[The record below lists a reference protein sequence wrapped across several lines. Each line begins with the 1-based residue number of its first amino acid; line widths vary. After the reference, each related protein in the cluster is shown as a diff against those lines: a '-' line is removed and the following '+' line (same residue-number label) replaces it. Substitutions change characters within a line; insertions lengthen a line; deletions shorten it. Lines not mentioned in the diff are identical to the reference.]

1 MIRDAASIVV
11 VRHDR
16 PEGPAVLL
24 GRRAARA
31 AFMPSKFVFPG
42 GAVDAADARVPL
54 AAPPG
59 GESLRRLGEMAPALA
74 AAAIRELW
82 EETGLILGR
91 RGAWPDPPA
100 GWQGFAAAGSR
111 PDAAGL
117 RFIFRAITPPGA
129 PRRFDARFFLA
140 DAGLLC
146 CDPDDLSRADGEL
159 SPLQWVPL
167 SRARQLDLPFITELV
182 LAEALALSAEGP
194 AREPSSVPF
203 LDTRGS
209 GVVLERLR

>member
-1 MIRDAASIVV
+1 MIRDAASIVMI
-11 VRHDR
+11 RHDR
-16 PEGPAVLL
+16 PGGPAVLL

-42 GAVDAADARVPL
+42 GAVDATDAQVPL
-54 AAPPG
+54 SAPPG
-59 GESLRRLGEMAPALA
+59 AESLRRLGGMASALA
-74 AAAIRELW
+74 VAAIRELW

-91 RGAWPDPPA
+91 RGPWCDPPA
-100 GWQGFAAAGSR
+100 GWQGFAATGAR
-111 PDAAGL
+111 PDATGL
-117 RFIFRAITPPGA
+117 RFIFRAITPPGP

-167 SRARQLDLPFITELV
+167 ARARQLDLPFITELV

-194 AREPSSVPF
+194 AQEPPSVPF
-203 LDTRGS
+203 LDTRGTS
-209 GVVLERLR
+209 VVLERLC